1 MTLDI
6 IQKYLENFLKEE
18 TKKIVDNNKI
28 VKENHA
34 ETKKLT
40 EEIQLL
46 RTTALIFHNTT
57 CSKCGLALDL
67 PAIHFMCKHSYHERC
82 AIEGECSICF
92 EKNQK
97 VLTKRD
103 KSSINELLN
112 DTQKFYDKIKGKDGI
127 ENVIEYFGYNLFDN
141 LKYIEYDDEN
151 EDDI

>member
-1 MTLDI
+1 MTI
-6 IQKYLENFLKEE
+6 EIVQKYLEDFLRDESS
-18 TKKIVDNNKI
+18 KISENNKI

-34 ETKKLT
+34 ETTKLT
-40 EEIQLL
+40 DEILYL

-57 CSKCGLALDL
+57 CSKCNLQLDL

-103 KSSINELLN
+103 QSLLN
-112 DTQKFYDKIKGKDGI
+112 EKSIDDFYKSIKNKDGV
-127 ENVIEYFGYNLFDN
+127 ENIIEYFGYNLFDN
-141 LKYIEYDDEN
+141 VNYFY
-151 EDDI
+151 